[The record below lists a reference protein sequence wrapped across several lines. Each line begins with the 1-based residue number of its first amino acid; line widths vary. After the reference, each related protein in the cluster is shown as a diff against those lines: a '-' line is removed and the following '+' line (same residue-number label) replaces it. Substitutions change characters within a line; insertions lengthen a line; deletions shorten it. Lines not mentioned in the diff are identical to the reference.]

1 MAYYFSDA
9 SPGKI
14 NIVWKKGGPIDKY
27 DEREWRYDM
36 CGTVM
41 NFPEH
46 GNRDSEYGWE
56 IDHIEPVALGGGDEL
71 TNLQPLNW
79 QNNVKKG
86 DQYPWNCE

>member
-1 MAYYFSDA
+1 
-9 SPGKI
+9 
-14 NIVWKKGGPIDKY
+14 
-27 DEREWRYDM
+27 
-36 CGTVM
+36 M